1 MIHRNVISVNS
12 VMLART
18 KRIWKTR
25 EFTTYSGQVI
35 HVLVK
40 KVLKNTKNGDEDL
53 SVFCALENQIERIFM
68 INKKDE
74 YVARLYDE
82 LFAPY
87 PEFCQ
92 GVSWLGEEA
101 LASDAPDRFQQ
112 MWKIYLALMTK
123 VGAEMFGSDVY
134 WNTDSD
140 QIEPVLDM
148 LLNQGYSNKIIQLIL
163 GANNLL
169 IQVKSDGYS
178 YKTSKLREIVNQY
191 YGIVRRYEDGGV
203 LTIEDRMVKWD
214 FIDHSNRLFGAAYDL
229 VQDSSRPPKS
239 AEVLR
244 KEQEKN
250 EKLQR
255 SLEKSSMNCSARWSI
270 PFVTKIKRFFRKIFS
285 IRRS

>member
-1 MIHRNVISVNS
+1 MHAKVEENVS
-12 VMLART
+12 
-18 KRIWKTR
+18 
-25 EFTTYSGQVI
+25 
-35 HVLVK
+35 
-40 KVLKNTKNGDEDL
+40 
-53 SVFCALENQIERIFM
+53 
-68 INKKDE
+68 
-74 YVARLYDE
+74 RLYNE

-87 PEFCQ
+87 PEFCK
-92 GVSWLGEEA
+92 GVAWLGEEA
-101 LASDAPDRFQQ
+101 LASDASDRFQQ

-148 LLNQGYSNKIIQLIL
+148 LLNQGYSDKIIQLIL

-214 FIDHSNRLFGAAYDL
+214 FIDHSNRLFGAAYDI
-229 VQDSSRPPKS
+229 VQDSSRPPKT
-239 AEVLR
+239 AEQL
-244 KEQEKN
+244 KAEQEHKEEMQRALE
-250 EKLQR
+250 EKFDELFGG
-255 SLEKSSMNCSARWSI
+255 LEHPIRH
-270 PFVTKIKRFFRKIFS
+270 KIKRFFKKLFPKKKKKR
-285 IRRS
+285 

>member
-1 MIHRNVISVNS
+1 MYTDVTSRRQDEERLYEQL
-12 VMLART
+12 MFGAG
-18 KRIWKTR
+18 
-25 EFTTYSGQVI
+25 EFCTN
-35 HVLVK
+35 L
-40 KVLKNTKNGDEDL
+40 EWL
-53 SVFCALENQIERIFM
+53 SEKALE
-68 INKKDE
+68 
-74 YVARLYDE
+74 
-82 LFAPY
+82 
-87 PEFCQ
+87 
-92 GVSWLGEEA
+92 
-101 LASDAPDRFQQ
+101 SDAADRFQQ
-112 MWKIYLALMTK
+112 MWKVYLALMTK

-214 FIDHSNRLFGAAYDL
+214 FIDHSNRLFGAAYDI

-239 AEVLR
+239 AEQL
-244 KEQEKN
+244 KAEQEYK
-250 EKLQR
+250 EEMQR
-255 SLEKSSMNCSARWSI
+255 ALEDKFDELFGGIEHPVRH
-270 PFVTKIKRFFRKIFS
+270 KIKRFFKKLFS
-285 IRRS
+285 KKKKRR